1 MVEGDGRMSQSLSS
15 KEKVAILLI
24 NLGPEVAADILAHF
38 GEHEIKEISDI
49 ILSMK
54 NVSNEVSANVLNEFM
69 DETHS
74 LRRSEEIIDVIKDY
88 RPNII
93 PFRYFRH
100 LTGEEIIS
108 ILSGEHTQ
116 LIALVLSYLE
126 PMQAS
131 EVVGIMSEELKID
144 VLNRMATSTPP
155 PVQIIK
161 QVDELLETKV
171 ISLGDRVDT
180 PNERKYRSIAEIL
193 NRSDSVTEKTIMQ
206 RIKEEDPDIAQ
217 EIKTLMFVFEDL
229 SIVEDKAL
237 RQMLSETDTGTIAM
251 ALKTAS
257 KEVRDKIFNN
267 MSKRM
272 GTIVNEELEILG
284 PKPLTEVEEAQKT
297 IVDSLARLESQGEKV
312 RGRANDLGPMV

>member
-1 MVEGDGRMSQSLSS
+1 MNQSLSS

-24 NLGPEVAADILAHF
+24 NLGPEIAADILAHF

-54 NVSNEVSANVLNEFM
+54 NVSNEVSVNVLNEFK
-69 DETHS
+69 DETHA

-126 PMQAS
+126 PTQAS

-237 RQMLSETDTGTIAM
+237 RQMLSETETSTIALS
-251 ALKTAS
+251 LKTAS
-257 KEVRDKIFNN
+257 KAVKEKIAKN

-272 GTIVNEELEILG
+272 GLMVEEEQQVLG
-284 PKPLTEVEEAQKT
+284 PKPLSEVEAAQKIIIDT
-297 IVDSLARLESQGEKV
+297 LAKMESQGEVV
-312 RGRANDLGPMV
+312 RMRTQEMGPLV

>member
-1 MVEGDGRMSQSLSS
+1 MSQTYTS

-24 NLGPEVAADILAHF
+24 NLGPEIAADILAHF

-49 ILSMK
+49 IVSMK
-54 NVSNEVSANVLNEFM
+54 NVPNDASLNILREFK

-88 RPNII
+88 RPNVI
-93 PFRYFRH
+93 PFRYFKH
-100 LTGEEIIS
+100 LTSEEIVT

-126 PMQAS
+126 PLQAS
-131 EVVGIMSEELKID
+131 EVVSVMNDELKID
-144 VLNRMATSTPP
+144 VLNRMATSSPP

-180 PNERKYRSIAEIL
+180 PNERKYRAIAEIL
-193 NRSDSVTEKTIMQ
+193 NRSDSITEKTIMQ
-206 RIKEEDPDIAQ
+206 RIKEEDPDVAK
-217 EIKTLMFVFEDL
+217 EIKTLMFVFDDL
-229 SIVEDKAL
+229 EIVEDKAL
-237 RQMLSETDTGTIAM
+237 RQMLSETDTGTVAM

-257 KEVRDKIFNN
+257 KEVREKIFSN
-267 MSKRM
+267 MSQRM
-272 GTIVNEELEILG
+272 GTIVNEELDILG
-284 PKPLTEVEEAQKT
+284 PKPLSEVEAAQKI
-297 IVDSLARLESQGEKV
+297 IVDSLAKLESQGETV
-312 RGRANDLGPMV
+312 RGRPSDLGPMV